1 MLRSQFSNVTVIIKM
16 KNILITGAS
25 SGIGKECAIQL
36 NLTGHHLILIGR
48 NEERLSEL
56 CRQLSSAEF
65 HVCDVSKYEEVKNLS
80 HLLSSRG
87 IEIDVLINNAG
98 IGYFNPLISADIDEW
113 QEMIHTNI
121 TGVANVIHA
130 FLPSL
135 LKQYGHVINLGSLA
149 SHQVFP
155 NSGIYCATKHA
166 VLAISESLR
175 IEFPGKLRVTT
186 ISPGS
191 VDTPFI
197 MQTKS
202 EEMLKQYKDYFAS
215 GLPASLVAEQI
226 IHAIQAPRTSVISE
240 IIIRPTRQVI

>member
-1 MLRSQFSNVTVIIKM
+1 M

-25 SGIGKECAIQL
+25 SGIGKECAVQL
-36 NLTGHHLILIGR
+36 NSPEYHLILIGR
-48 NEERLSEL
+48 NKERLSQL
-56 CRQLSSAEF
+56 CDTLKSAEF
-65 HVCDVSKYEEVKNLS
+65 HLCDVSKYNEVKALS
-80 HLLSSRG
+80 DQLAERG
-87 IEIDVLINNAG
+87 IDIDVLINNAG
-98 IGYFNPLISADIDEW
+98 IGYFNPLSAGSIQEW
-113 QEMIHTNI
+113 QEMIDTNI
-121 TGVANVIHA
+121 TGVMNTIHS
-130 FLPSL
+130 FLGSL

-197 MQTKS
+197 LQTKS
-202 EEMLKQYKDYFAS
+202 DEMLKQYKDYFAS

-226 IHAIQAPRTSVISE
+226 VHAIKAPKTSVISE
-240 IIIRPTRQVI
+240 IIIRPSRPVI

>member
-1 MLRSQFSNVTVIIKM
+1 M

-25 SGIGKECAIQL
+25 SGIGMECAMQL
-36 NLTGHHLILIGR
+36 NLDDYHLILVGR
-48 NEERLSEL
+48 NRQRLSDL
-56 CRQLSSAEF
+56 CGSLSSAEY
-65 HVCDVSKYEEVKNLS
+65 HVCDVSKYEEVKGLS
-80 HLLSSRG
+80 EQLSAKG

-98 IGYFNPLISADIDEW
+98 IGYFNPLNSASIDEW

-130 FLPSL
+130 FLHSL

-226 IHAIQAPRTSVISE
+226 VHAIKAPRTSVISE
-240 IIIRPTRQVI
+240 IIIRPSRPVI

>member
-1 MLRSQFSNVTVIIKM
+1 M

-25 SGIGKECAIQL
+25 SGIGKECAMQL
-36 NLTGHHLILIGR
+36 NLSDYHLILLGR
-48 NEERLSEL
+48 NRQRLSEISNT
-56 CRQLSSAEF
+56 LSSAEY
-65 HVCDVSKYEEVKNLS
+65 HVCDVRKYEEVRGLAEQLS
-80 HLLSSRG
+80 AKG
-87 IEIDVLINNAG
+87 MEIDVLINNAG
-98 IGYFNPLISADIDEW
+98 IGYFNPLTSASIDEW
-113 QEMIHTNI
+113 QEMIQTNI

-135 LKQYGHVINLGSLA
+135 LRQSGHVINLGSLA

-226 IHAIQAPRTSVISE
+226 VHAIQAPRTSVISE
-240 IIIRPTRQVI
+240 IIIRPSRPVV

>member
-1 MLRSQFSNVTVIIKM
+1 M

-25 SGIGKECAIQL
+25 SGIGKECARQL
-36 NLTGHHLILIGR
+36 NLPGNHLILLGR
-48 NEERLSEL
+48 NRERLMECCASL
-56 CRQLSSAEF
+56 TSAEF
-65 HVCDVSKYEEVKNLS
+65 HICDVSKYDDVKSLS
-80 HLLSSRG
+80 ERLSKQG

-98 IGYFNPLISADIDEW
+98 IGYFNPLSAGGIDEW
-113 QEMIHTNI
+113 HEMIQTNI
-121 TGVANVIHA
+121 IGVANVIHA

-135 LKQYGHVINLGSLA
+135 LKQFGHVINLGSLA

-166 VLAISESLR
+166 VLAISDSLR

-202 EEMLKQYKDYFAS
+202 EEMLKQYKDYFAA
-215 GLPASLVAEQI
+215 GLSASLVAEQI
-226 IHAIQAPRTSVISE
+226 VHAIQAPNNSVISE
-240 IIIRPTRQVI
+240 IIIRPTRPVV

>member
-1 MLRSQFSNVTVIIKM
+1 M

-25 SGIGKECAIQL
+25 SGIGKECARQL
-36 NLTGHHLILIGR
+36 NLPDHHLILIGR
-48 NEERLSEL
+48 NKERLSEL
-56 CRQLSSAEF
+56 CNTLSSAEF
-65 HVCDVSKYEEVKNLS
+65 HVCDVSRYNEVK
-80 HLLSSRG
+80 LLSEHLTEKQ

-98 IGYFNPLISADIDEW
+98 IGYFNPLSTGSIEEW
-113 QEMIHTNI
+113 QEMIQTNI
-121 TGVANVIHA
+121 TGVAHVIHA

-135 LKQYGHVINLGSLA
+135 LRQYGHVINLGSLA

-197 MQTKS
+197 MQTRN

-215 GLPASLVAEQI
+215 GLPASLVAQQI
-226 IHAIQAPRTSVISE
+226 VHAIQAPRTSVISE
-240 IIIRPTRQVI
+240 IIIRPSRPVV